1 MQHAKLSDKV
11 VLVKLTQRRAPLTK
25 RDKQLTNQLQTQYN
39 DNSLTAIYKLFR
51 DANSPINKLM
61 KKHNEV
67 YAYHKHNTIPHID
80 AGPRMLPSTMYFEYA
95 QEMKQRIAVVEKM
108 ADQCYQDY
116 DQIVQDDITFRN
128 SGFASGRANRDEYP
142 TAEQFRNAVGS
153 DLRFTPMPDKR
164 HFLFDLSEEDLA
176 EFDRAEAELASM
188 AREDTINRMLKP
200 LSDLT
205 RRLGEYQGNKGERFH
220 NSLMENVLE
229 GCATARKLSIDPS
242 PELVQ
247 EINQIEQLASSYL
260 QNVEIIKGS
269 ANARVEARKK
279 LDEATERLSAYNF

>member
-25 RDKQLTNQLQTQYN
+25 RDKALTNQLQTQYN

-67 YAYHKHNTIPHID
+67 YAYHKLNTIPHID

-116 DQIVQDDITFRN
+116 DQIVHDDVMFRN
-128 SGFASGRANRDEYP
+128 SGFASGRANASEYP

-242 PELVQ
+242 PELLN
-247 EINQIEQLASSYL
+247 EINNLETLASTYL
-260 QNVEIIKGS
+260 SNAEIIKGS
-269 ANARVEARKK
+269 ANARAEARRR
-279 LDEATERLSAYNF
+279 LDESTEKLSAYF

>member
-25 RDKQLTNQLQTQYN
+25 RDKALTNQLQTQYN

-80 AGPRMLPSTMYFEYA
+80 AGPRMLPSTLYFEYA

-108 ADQCYQDY
+108 ADQCFQDY

-242 PELVQ
+242 PELLN
-247 EINQIEQLASSYL
+247 EINNLETLASTYL
-260 QNVEIIKGS
+260 SNAEIIKGS
-269 ANARVEARKK
+269 ANARAEARRR
-279 LDEATERLSAYNF
+279 LDESTEKLSAYF

>member
-25 RDKQLTNQLQTQYN
+25 RDKALTNQLQTQYN

-80 AGPRMLPSTMYFEYA
+80 AGPRMLPSTLYFEYA

-108 ADQCYQDY
+108 ADQCFQDY
-116 DQIVQDDITFRN
+116 DQIVQDDIMFRN
-128 SGFASGRANRDEYP
+128 SGYASGRANRDEYP
-142 TAEQFRNAVGS
+142 TADQFRNAVGS

-242 PELVQ
+242 PELLN
-247 EINQIEQLASSYL
+247 EINNLETLASTYL
-260 QNVEIIKGS
+260 SNAEIIKGS
-269 ANARVEARKK
+269 ANARAEARRR
-279 LDEATERLSAYNF
+279 LDESTEKLSAYF

>member
-1 MQHAKLSDKV
+1 
-11 VLVKLTQRRAPLTK
+11 
-25 RDKQLTNQLQTQYN
+25 
-39 DNSLTAIYKLFR
+39 
-51 DANSPINKLM
+51 
-61 KKHNEV
+61 
-67 YAYHKHNTIPHID
+67 
-80 AGPRMLPSTMYFEYA
+80 
-95 QEMKQRIAVVEKM
+95 
-108 ADQCYQDY
+108 
-116 DQIVQDDITFRN
+116 
-128 SGFASGRANRDEYP
+128 
-142 TAEQFRNAVGS
+142 
-153 DLRFTPMPDKR
+153 
-164 HFLFDLSEEDLA
+164 
-176 EFDRAEAELASM
+176 M

-229 GCATARKLSIDPS
+229 GCVTARKLAIDPS

-269 ANARVEARKK
+269 ANARVEARKR

>member
-11 VLVKLTQRRAPLTK
+11 ILVKLTQRRAPLTK
-25 RDKQLTNQLQTQYN
+25 RDKALTNQLQTQYN

-51 DANSPINKLM
+51 DLNSPINKLM

-67 YAYHKHNTIPHID
+67 YAYHKQNTIPHID
-80 AGPRMLPSTMYFEYA
+80 AGPRMLPSTLYFEYA
-95 QEMKQRIAVVEKM
+95 QEMKQRVAVVEKL

-116 DQIVQDDITFRN
+116 DQIVSDDIMFRN
-128 SGFASGRANRDEYP
+128 SGYASGRANRDEYP

-229 GCATARKLSIDPS
+229 GCTTARKLAIDPS

-247 EINQIEQLASSYL
+247 EINAIEQLASSYL